1 MWSTWLPPLYCP
13 ENQFV
18 DSDTC
23 VNCPAGQSSFPGFN
37 KVSCTNCS
45 QGAKSGVVRPSE
57 CVCAGRYAQFAGQS
71 CSPCPAGA
79 YEDEVGST
87 KCKDCPSA
95 SKRNPDYC
103 LDFPEMCVANSE
115 DHCMCDKGSFMV
127 KSDPN
132 SSQFDCVKCPE
143 YKLAYKYT
151 PAAMCKGGHMK
162 PFSKQKF
169 WAPESRPLV
178 SLVPLE
184 LRVCLNVSARLQE
197 FRRCFFGDC
206 LEGKEE
212 CYGYVDPTTRKPIYS
227 EAGFELCDV
236 GVKHSSVT
244 LVRCSEGNSGTMCSQ
259 CKSDYFKGLPWE
271 GQKCLECP
279 STGIGIFLYT
289 FMPFFWVFLFF
300 PGMRSCVHKHI
311 H

>member
-1 MWSTWLPPLYCP
+1 
-13 ENQFV
+13 
-18 DSDTC
+18 
-23 VNCPAGQSSFPGFN
+23 
-37 KVSCTNCS
+37 
-45 QGAKSGVVRPSE
+45 
-57 CVCAGRYAQFAGQS
+57 
-71 CSPCPAGA
+71 
-79 YEDEVGST
+79 
-87 KCKDCPSA
+87 
-95 SKRNPDYC
+95 
-103 LDFPEMCVANSE
+103 
-115 DHCMCDKGSFMV
+115 
-127 KSDPN
+127 
-132 SSQFDCVKCPE
+132 
-143 YKLAYKYT
+143 
-151 PAAMCKGGHMK
+151 MK

-212 CYGYVDPTTRKPIYS
+212 CYGYVDPTTGKPIYS

-271 GQKCLECP
+271 GHKCLECP
-279 STGIGIFLYT
+279 SPGIGIFLYT

-300 PGMRSCVHKHI
+300 PGIRSGVPQKYSLTFVAGIKYIIGGKITPSLFVSLPFVQLSALVGTFGFQWSKGVKTVLTFCKVVSGLC
-311 H
+311 